1 MKKREKL
8 ASYTKKD
15 FRVDTMCA
23 GGPGGQH
30 QNKTQTAVRITHI
43 ETGLSAES
51 REFKSQLQNKKS
63 AFRKLGEKIKLYWED
78 KIKQNTVKEIND
90 EIIRTYHE
98 QDNRVKDHSSGY
110 VETYTEV
117 DKNITNMI
125 NSRRKKMI
133 EDETK

>member
-1 MKKREKL
+1 MTREKL
-8 ASYTKKD
+8 ASYTRKD
-15 FRVDTMCA
+15 FRVEVSTS
-23 GGPGGQH
+23 GKNGGQNANR
-30 QNKTQTAVRITHI
+30 NKTAVRITHI

-63 AFRKLGEKIKLYWED
+63 AFQKLGEKIKLYWKE
-78 KIKQNTVKEIND
+78 KVKQNNVKEIND
-90 EIIRTYHE
+90 EIVRTYHE

-110 VETYTEV
+110 VESYTEV

-133 EDETK
+133 DDETK